1 MTTNVRKKN
10 DLLRRCKNK
19 FLVCKKYVPHYGY
32 IPNEAVSD
40 NPTPS
45 YASGT
50 DEEDCSSSGIFQ

>member
-1 MTTNVRKKN
+1 MI
-10 DLLRRCKNK
+10 RCEDVKISFSYAK
-19 FLVCKKYVPHYGY
+19 IRASLGY

>member
-1 MTTNVRKKN
+1 MICCEDV
-10 DLLRRCKNK
+10 KNK

-32 IPNEAVSD
+32 INNEAVSD

-50 DEEDCSSSGIFQ
+50 DEEGCSSSGIFQ